1 MEMNTLSK
9 IVNESSDNSSEED
22 VDDYKE
28 EYEKV
33 TDLFYHC
40 AHCNYKT
47 NFRIEL
53 KEHMEIEHTENEHAP
68 LAESESMVEEQDIMM
83 DAIEVWK
90 IYKLL
95 QRMKNKY

>member
-40 AHCNYKT
+40 AHHLGEFSIGSY
-47 NFRIEL
+47 L
-53 KEHMEIEHTENEHAP
+53 K
-68 LAESESMVEEQDIMM
+68 V
-83 DAIEVWK
+83 K
-90 IYKLL
+90 F
-95 QRMKNKY
+95 